1 MGLISRV
8 SSRTY
13 RYSTHI
19 LRLVFFKMERE
30 TEDTCN
36 FEGCPLTKRFLN
48 LKNSPAIGFFTAIQN
63 EQVELV
69 RHCIE
74 SHRSICQA
82 TTTDEFNWTA
92 LKTAEQTK
100 NQEILILLKS
110 TLTKTHYAKNEP
122 QNSQETITIS
132 DSEES
137 NPDSPNTQNTSNT
150 QNTPNEPLSD
160 PEIIDLEKIP
170 YCSACNRTVECMQ
183 LHILTI
189 SHRLNYNKNI
199 SPPKPDFWITP
210 NSIGYKMLKNQGWN
224 EKQGSLRE
232 GSRLY
237 PVESVIKNTRLAGFG
252 SKNDLEKRVT
262 HFRRGASER
271 IKLVKVQREATISKH
286 GVFRRRSTGGS
297 SLVGLNQ
304 RQLRMMM
311 QDF

>member
-13 RYSTHI
+13 RYI
-19 LRLVFFKMERE
+19 FDKRE
-30 TEDTCN
+30 TRFLYISKMDHEPEKTCH

-74 SHRSICQA
+74 SHRSICLA

-92 LKTAEQTK
+92 LKTAEQSK
-100 NQEILILLKS
+100 NQEIVILLKS
-110 TLTKTHYAKNEP
+110 TLTQTHYAK
-122 QNSQETITIS
+122 NSQETITIS

-137 NPDSPNTQNTSNT
+137 NPDSPKTPKTSETTQKKSPKITCI
-150 QNTPNEPLSD
+150 PDGPLSD
-160 PEIIDLEKIP
+160 SEIIDLEKIP

-189 SHRLNYNKNI
+189 SHRLNYNKNS

-210 NSIGYKMLKNQGWN
+210 NSIGYKMLKSQGWN
-224 EKQGSLRE
+224 EKQGLRE
-232 GSRLY
+232 GSKLY
-237 PVESVIKNTRLAGFG
+237 PVESVMKNSRLAGFG

-297 SLVGLNQ
+297 
-304 RQLRMMM
+304 R
-311 QDF
+311 

>member
-1 MGLISRV
+1 
-8 SSRTY
+8 
-13 RYSTHI
+13 
-19 LRLVFFKMERE
+19 MERE
-30 TEDTCN
+30 NEQTCP

-82 TTTDEFNWTA
+82 KTTDEFNWTA

-100 NQEILILLKS
+100 NQEIVILLQS
-110 TLTKTHYAKNEP
+110 TLNTQTHYAE
-122 QNSQETITIS
+122 NSQETITIS

-137 NPDSPNTQNTSNT
+137 SPSSPKTPNTSKNT
-150 QNTPNEPLSD
+150 QHSQKSPKITCIPEGALSD
-160 PEIIDLEKIP
+160 SEIIDLEQIP

-189 SHRLNYNKNI
+189 SHRLNYNKNS

-224 EKQGSLRE
+224 EKQGLRE
-232 GSRLY
+232 NSRLY
-237 PVESVIKNTRLAGFG
+237 PVESVIKNSRLAGFG

-271 IKLVKVQREATISKH
+271 IKLVRVEREAKISKH

-297 SLVGLNQ
+297 GLVGLNQ